1 MNDYEF
7 QVHIT
12 ELIEKEDI
20 EQLEKEIGGD
30 KELLNKETFKGSW
43 MNIAAGLG
51 KEKVIR
57 YLIEK
62 GIDRSIVSST
72 GNALVNAA
80 RSKNGNIHIMEI
92 LMNYG
97 YKINCELGDKN
108 PAVAVIGTWDK
119 EKFLYLMKKE
129 KELLSESDYQK
140 LKEYTLEQAKI
151 MGAEDIKKE
160 LVGENNISQNVTVDK
175 SKLTRLFVKGLEAAI
190 RKRMSKV
197 STKIYTY
204 IHFHLIRN

>member
-1 MNDYEF
+1 M
-7 QVHIT
+7 
-12 ELIEKEDI
+12 
-20 EQLEKEIGGD
+20 EKEIGGD

-108 PAVAVIGTWDK
+108 PAVAVI
-119 EKFLYLMKKE
+119 
-129 KELLSESDYQK
+129 
-140 LKEYTLEQAKI
+140 
-151 MGAEDIKKE
+151 
-160 LVGENNISQNVTVDK
+160 
-175 SKLTRLFVKGLEAAI
+175 
-190 RKRMSKV
+190 
-197 STKIYTY
+197 
-204 IHFHLIRN
+204 